1 MSNSSKLRALV
12 VSPTPTWPL
21 NYGNRKRIFSVCSK
35 LKQLGFEI
43 HFVHYASEGDWRD
56 YIPTETR
63 RKMDSQWDIIDHVW
77 PSKPLHDWPKE
88 GEDHKIDEWW
98 DWSLE
103 NHLSKTFAA
112 REYDLCL
119 VNYTWLSKA
128 LTLAPKQ
135 TYKVL
140 DTHDKFSGRRQLLA
154 NQGIDKEFFHTTEEQ
169 EVLALNRAD
178 LVWAIKQEEAV
189 DFINMGTTA
198 KVAALLH
205 IDEKRESTNP
215 EFNNGTLFGFI
226 GANNNINRVNIS
238 RFIERTT
245 PIFTKYCAPITI
257 NIAGSICNDIEITD
271 NPFFKSVGYVNSIDE
286 FYDGIHAAIIPME
299 FSTGLKI
306 KVAEALSHT
315 KPMLAHEHAME
326 GFTPCH
332 EYHKFESFEKMAV
345 KMVELGYDNREL
357 EALKVASSESHQS
370 TENAISQE
378 LIELKEC
385 IIKQKTTFVLIPQQ
399 YGNPKALAHYIAQ
412 AKIDVINWNFDNA
425 MFIILGGPNQARP
438 HPSFIRFMSEHELEE
453 ALEYFKPNLLISL
466 IEKFPSIKLLDD
478 LKVVSL
484 CKIEHLKE
492 ARYIKYNSYCTADD
506 ELYFPSIGHINIE
519 KPEFN
524 SKVDEVWIIGDKIND
539 VSKKLLNLVS
549 IGLVK
554 KNVSLNTLKD
564 IDNTITKSNALPRT
578 IFVNKQESDLNYSE
592 QIFLEI
598 AEKYAIEIRNIYQP
612 QLLFQKRNNVVG
624 DYEHQFFPAWER
636 FINNTLLGTSLTI
649 LD

>member
-1 MSNSSKLRALV
+1 MSNNSKLRALIV
-12 VSPTPTWPL
+12 APTPTWPL

-35 LKQLGFEI
+35 LKELGFEI
-43 HFVHYASEGDWRD
+43 HFVHYASEGDWRE

-63 RKMDSQWDIIDHVW
+63 KKMDSQWDIVDHVW

-128 LTLAPKQ
+128 LSLAPKQ

-205 IDEKRESTNP
+205 IDEKRESTHP

-238 RFIERTT
+238 RFIEQTT

-257 NIAGSICNDIEITD
+257 NIAGSICNDIEIID
-271 NPFFKSVGYVNSIDE
+271 NPFFKSVGYVDSIDE

-332 EYHKFESFEKMAV
+332 EYHELKSFEKMAIR
-345 KMVELGYDNREL
+345 MVELGYDNKEL
-357 EALKVASSESHQS
+357 EALKVASFESHQS

-378 LIELKEC
+378 LIELKKR
-385 IIKQKTTFVLIPQQ
+385 IVKQKTTFVLIPLQ

-425 MFIILGGPNQARP
+425 MFIILGRPNQARP
-438 HPSFIRFMSEHELEE
+438 HASFIRFMSEHELEE
-453 ALEYFKPNLLISL
+453 TLEYFKPSLLLNL
-466 IEKFPSIKLLDD
+466 IEEFPSIKLLDD
-478 LKVVSL
+478 LKIVSI
-484 CKIEHLKE
+484 CKIKHLE
-492 ARYIKYNSYCTADD
+492 ETRYIKYNSYCTTDD
-506 ELYFPSIGHINIE
+506 ELYFPSIGHINVE

-524 SKVDEVWIIGDKIND
+524 SKVDEVWIIGDIIND
-539 VSKKLLNLVS
+539 VSKNLLNVLS

-554 KNVSLNTLKD
+554 KNVNLKTLKD

-578 IFVNKQESDLNYSE
+578 IFVNKQESDLNYCE

-598 AEKYAIEIRNIYQP
+598 AEKYAIDIRNIYQP
-612 QLLFQKRNNVVG
+612 QLLFQKKNNVVG